1 MFTALGE
8 RIELTHKAHS
18 RDTFA
23 HGTIQSIKFMEGKPA
38 GFYEMK
44 DVLKI

>member
-1 MFTALGE
+1 
-8 RIELTHKAHS
+8 HKAHS

-23 HGTIQSIKFMEGKPA
+23 YGTIQAIKFMKGKPA

-44 DVLKI
+44 DVLNI